1 MDRRRYGGARQDGGG
16 RRGHGRAD
24 AQPVRRWQA
33 PPLAEQLR
41 AIASEQGL
49 DANGQEA
56 AASLGTPFR
65 VYANDVSEFRR
76 RLALEVTAFNTA
88 RGLPGDTW
96 YQCKPAPT
104 SVPKSPRPCSAKS
117 STATPPPMRAS
128 SLQRSPSTL
137 GPPGPTLSRASTS
150 RSPPVKSVS
159 TLWALADKPT
169 AARIEHAHQAAVRD
183 ALSYLERN
191 ALYTRQGTNG
201 VRQVETR
208 GLIAAAFTHRD
219 SRAGDPRSAHPRGD
233 RQQGPD
239 AGRRTLARDRRPD
252 PLRGH
257 RGRLGDV
264 QHCARAAPGRPPWS
278 AIRRSSDY

>member
-1 MDRRRYGGARQDGGG
+1 MSIHKLTAGSGYDYLTRQVAAQDVTEKGHSSLASYYCGRKGERPPGTWIGAGMAGLARMAEGDEVTAEQMRNLFGAGK
-16 RRGHGRAD
+16 H
-24 AQPVRRWQA
+24 

-150 RSPPVKSVS
+150 RSPP
-159 TLWALADKPT
+159 P
-169 AARIEHAHQAAVRD
+169 
-183 ALSYLERN
+183 
-191 ALYTRQGTNG
+191 
-201 VRQVETR
+201 
-208 GLIAAAFTHRD
+208 
-219 SRAGDPRSAHPRGD
+219 
-233 RQQGPD
+233 
-239 AGRRTLARDRRPD
+239 
-252 PLRGH
+252 
-257 RGRLGDV
+257 
-264 QHCARAAPGRPPWS
+264 
-278 AIRRSSDY
+278 